1 MFKFVRTD
9 TFAATVHVSLPTND
23 PSKRQEGHFIASFK
37 RLEKEETSK
46 LLAHL
51 GSNEIT
57 DDDVLDRVLV
67 SISGIGDG
75 DGNALPADEQM
86 KLVRSDFGLCQAVAM
101 AFFRDMGSAAEKN
114 SAKSS
119 RR

>member
-9 TFAATVHVSLPTND
+9 TFSATVHVSLPTND
-23 PSKRQEGHFIASFK
+23 PDKRQEGHFTATFK
-37 RLEKEETSK
+37 RLSKSDTSL
-46 LLAHL
+46 LLAQL
-51 GSNEIT
+51 EGKEIT

-67 SISGIGDG
+67 GIAGIGDG
-75 DGNALPADEQM
+75 DGNALSAEEQL
-86 KLVRSDFGLCQAVAM
+86 KLVRGDFGLCQATAT

-114 SAKSS
+114 SVKSS